1 MLRLTVTSSRVLS
14 ESEIRAVVEREFHRA
29 MTEIVLF
36 GESEVARNTPVG
48 VSGHAR
54 QGIVGK
60 VLSAFIGVIGFQGPA
75 AKYGPFVETGRKP
88 GKFPPFAAIELW
100 VKRTD
105 KGKRLIAWVK
115 RTYKIKNN
123 AQALKQATFLK
134 ARAIARRGTRGAF
147 MFKKALPKVKQQAKT
162 SFAAAVKRIEKAL
175 A

>member
-1 MLRLTVTSSRVLS
+1 MLHFTVTSSGVLN
-14 ESEIRAVVEREFHRA
+14 EREIRTVIEREFHRA

-36 GESEVARNTPVG
+36 GESEIAKNTPVG
-48 VSGHAR
+48 VTGHAR
-54 QGIVGK
+54 QGVIGK
-60 VLSAFIGVIGFQGPA
+60 VLSPFLGIIGFHGSA
-75 AKYGPFVETGRKP
+75 AKYGRFVEHGRKR

-100 VKRTD
+100 VKRTEE
-105 KGKRLIAWVK
+105 GKRLIAWVK

-147 MFKKALPKVKQQAKT
+147 MFKKAVPKVKQHAQT
-162 SFAAAVKRIEKAL
+162 IFEAALKRIERAL

>member
-1 MLRLTVTSSRVLS
+1 MLRITVTSSGVRS
-14 ESEIRAVVEREFHRA
+14 EAEIRAVIEREFRRA
-29 MTEIVLF
+29 MTEVVTL
-36 GESEVARNTPVG
+36 GEAEVARRTPVG
-48 VSGHAR
+48 VTGHAR

-60 VLSAFIGVIGFQGPA
+60 VLSAFLGVIGVQGPA
-75 AKYGPFVETGRKP
+75 AKYTPFLEPGRKP

-115 RTYKIKNN
+115 RTYKVKNN

-147 MFKKALPKVKQQAKT
+147 MFKKALPKVKQQAQA
-162 SFAAAVKRIEKAL
+162 SFTAAVKRIERDL